1 MTDIVRLGL
10 DAIRLDNAERT
21 HLFLYLKNVLS
32 EFRKNKYNMYI
43 EKTDVV
49 CMYSLLLEV
58 EKSTGFPVLL
68 NTSFN
73 RPGEPIVESPSDA
86 LASFAMG
93 SLDYLFLENV
103 LISR

>member
-1 MTDIVRLGL
+1 
-10 DAIRLDNAERT
+10 
-21 HLFLYLKNVLS
+21 
-32 EFRKNKYNMYI
+32 MYI